1 MEVTIYKLTCRITG
15 LGYVGATKNFKL
27 RMKQHHYSKASTYLA
42 KAIRKY
48 GWENF
53 KKEILEICPEEVAN
67 ERETYWIKELGTKH
81 PNGYNMTFGGEH
93 PTFSRSPEVVFN
105 SSLKFR
111 KNTAY
116 PCLQAELDKRMI
128 TRTAFAQMLGVH
140 QNTAT
145 SWLNGKYEPTIS
157 SAIKVKE
164 VLGVDMPLEELFA
177 KAPVRQTE

>member
-1 MEVTIYKLTCRITG
+1 MEVTIYKLTCRITS

-111 KNTAY
+111 KNTVVY

-128 TRTAFAQMLGVH
+128 TRTAFAQMLGFKG
-140 QNTAT
+140 T
-145 SWLNGKYEPTIS
+145 SAVSSWMTGKCEPKLS

-164 VLGVDMPLEELFA
+164 VLGVDMSLEELFA
-177 KAPVRQTE
+177 KAE